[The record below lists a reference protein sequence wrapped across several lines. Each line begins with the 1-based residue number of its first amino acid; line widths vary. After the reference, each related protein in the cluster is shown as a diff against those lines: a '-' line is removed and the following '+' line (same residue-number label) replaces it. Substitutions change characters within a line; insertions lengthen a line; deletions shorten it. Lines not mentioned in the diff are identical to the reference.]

1 MVYGV
6 LLLVETCHW
15 RVSSVLLVIIFVCL
29 LCDVLMVLLY
39 YSSLRFS
46 SEALVMVFIRIPS
59 GYVVA
64 DVGRDVVQFVLP
76 PYYAFVETFLPCK
89 FYMLLPCVFADCRF
103 EMRYDARQPAAFAC
117 SCLLLCP
124 RFVCLALLFV
134 VNGVYY
140 DNQVYVVG
148 HDNV

>member
-1 MVYGV
+1 MVYGE

-15 RVSSVLLVIIFVCL
+15 RVSSVFLVIIFVCL
-29 LCDVLMVLLY
+29 LCDVLMVLFY

-76 PYYAFVETFLPCK
+76 PYYAFV
-89 FYMLLPCVFADCRF
+89 
-103 EMRYDARQPAAFAC
+103 
-117 SCLLLCP
+117 
-124 RFVCLALLFV
+124 
-134 VNGVYY
+134 
-140 DNQVYVVG
+140 
-148 HDNV
+148 